1 MALDINTKNIQA
13 ISILA
18 KRDDI
23 RILLERWL
31 SIKRLSLSD
40 LDSWLRSELKREVES
55 SGISDDAHEI
65 IVKNIFGS

>member
-23 RILLERWL
+23 RIHLERWL

-65 IVKNIFGS
+65 IVKSIFGS